1 MCFYVTGSL
10 WIQLSPVGRLWFETP
25 RETPALR
32 AGKFHIDDI
41 NAVQKL
47 CRVLYVTKS
56 LHNEVEKKNIV
67 TDCEHGA
74 GRQYFLNPH
83 RSRVELFVPSRC
95 IANHRRNR
103 ACVLC
108 RSQVEKKNRYVIRK
122 QPRTAAKA
130 LLDNI
135 YNRGQLPSSKPSLG
149 QRYDLLSLVFYW
161 KTSRSATEKRAA
173 RCTKCSEYFRCY
185 YQVCIRR
192 NADVS
197 FWGFKSQP
205 PDWSRLYPQAMFTE
219 QKSNFYKQK
228 FAVNPIKIKHE
239 DCCIPSKSCKGFTYE
254 VESVQRALTFAINR
268 LWLRQKPACSFL
280 VPSPCALNIA
290 LCVSNWFL
298 FVSSSIYLCYATGF
312 WVIGLCILLCLSFV

>member
-25 RETPALR
+25 RETSALR
-32 AGKFHIDDI
+32 AGKFHTDDI
-41 NAVQKL
+41 NGVQKL

-56 LHNEVEKKNIV
+56 LHNEVEKKKYCDGLRTRRWSSV
-67 TDCEHGA
+67 
-74 GRQYFLNPH
+74 
-83 RSRVELFVPSRC
+83 LFKSSSLSSWAVRPVSVYRESS
-95 IANHRRNR
+95 AES
-103 ACVLC
+103 CVLC

-122 QPRTAAKA
+122 QPRTAVKA

-161 KTSRSATEKRAA
+161 KTSRSAIEKRSA

-197 FWGFKSQP
+197 FWGFKSQL
-205 PDWSRLYPQAMFTE
+205 PDGSRLYPQAMFTE
-219 QKSNFYKQK
+219 QESKQK
-228 FAVNPIKIKHE
+228 FTSRNLP
-239 DCCIPSKSCKGFTYE
+239 
-254 VESVQRALTFAINR
+254 
-268 LWLRQKPACSFL
+268 
-280 VPSPCALNIA
+280 
-290 LCVSNWFL
+290 
-298 FVSSSIYLCYATGF
+298 
-312 WVIGLCILLCLSFV
+312 